1 MSRSSPSE
9 WSMKPEVNLQRLKGL
24 RGFIFGRKDVGLP
37 IMYDLYDENYILY
50 NFFRPFLSS
59 SEVQNLQRV
68 QTSVQAFTWLL
79 GVLKI
84 WSQSLFFKW
93 SSLFLG
99 RTKWP
104 SKGIKPKGHVHFY
117 LFFLHNFSLLL
128 YSATTW
134 HSINYEQP
142 KEILPTMEIL
152 WKIQTLINRTCP
164 IFRRIWMK
172 WCSTKNMPVLQCR
185 WLAQWQMS
193 LWSSKYPL

>member
-1 MSRSSPSE
+1 MASKLFRDRIIFALELYTILLFPFFWVAFEPEHKIALNTSRTH
-9 WSMKPEVNLQRLKGL
+9 
-24 RGFIFGRKDVGLP
+24 
-37 IMYDLYDENYILY
+37 
-50 NFFRPFLSS
+50 FFRPFLSS

-99 RTKWP
+99 TAKWP

-117 LFFLHNFSLLL
+117 LFFLHNFSLIL

-134 HSINYEQP
+134 RSLNHEQP

-172 WCSTKNMPVLQCR
+172 WCSTKNMPVRQCR
-185 WLAQWQMS
+185 WLAQWQMN